1 MAKVPL
7 PYLSL
12 RPLGNHLVQPLYFIG
27 VETQAWRASDL
38 SKDTQ
43 LVSSRAGNG
52 PQPRILDPGLLPA
65 AQCWDLICDVQHSVP
80 AAGQSCSQ
88 TARGPHSESSGD

>member
-27 VETQAWRASDL
+27 VETQAWGASDL

-52 PQPRILDPGLLPA
+52 PQAPDFGSRAPPRSSVLES
-65 AQCWDLICDVQHSVP
+65 DV
-80 AAGQSCSQ
+80 
-88 TARGPHSESSGD
+88 